1 MDYYGKQSISNNNN
15 NNNNNSKLLPIIL
28 LVASAA
34 AIAAMFILQF
44 FGVYFFFFFLPLTF
58 SLPWSIKRLW
68 GRKARKQWNVEDL
81 RQQIQKS
88 SLSTRSEEKDPF
100 PKIRAISSYC
110 NLTRYAFR
118 RKRSMHNTGLR
129 QKRQIDI
136 LQAGCIAITIH
147 CSSSQKA
154 GAYISKGA

>member
-1 MDYYGKQSISNNNN
+1 MDYYGKESISNN

-44 FGVYFFFFFLPLTF
+44 FVGVYFFFFFLPLTF

-81 RQQIQKS
+81 RYQMQKS
-88 SLSTRSEEKDPF
+88 SLC
-100 PKIRAISSYC
+100 KI
-110 NLTRYAFR
+110 R
-118 RKRSMHNTGLR
+118 RKRSFSQNQSNIQL
-129 QKRQIDI
+129 
-136 LQAGCIAITIH
+136 LQFDKICFP
-147 CSSSQKA
+147 
-154 GAYISKGA
+154 

>member
-1 MDYYGKQSISNNNN
+1 MDYYGKESIS

-44 FGVYFFFFFLPLTF
+44 FVGVYFFFLFLPLTF

-81 RQQIQKS
+81 R
-88 SLSTRSEEKDPF
+88 
-100 PKIRAISSYC
+100 
-110 NLTRYAFR
+110 
-118 RKRSMHNTGLR
+118 
-129 QKRQIDI
+129 
-136 LQAGCIAITIH
+136 
-147 CSSSQKA
+147 
-154 GAYISKGA
+154 